1 MSDHETPIMMSVAI
15 SEKAHRKPPPL
26 WFVTNGAVTV
36 GPVTTNL
43 LVRGVLHDRVPR
55 DCLVRERTWRVWRQV
70 ERIREVAALRKSQ
83 QLYGDVV
90 IDKTR
95 WTHSRGSDDA
105 AFQKLASD
113 LFRARDPGEVL
124 LFALAES
131 MKETGACVGAI
142 YRRRPPYVGL
152 VTSSVMGPGMHRR
165 LGQLIGSDDP
175 VLAFGNRGGWLCEP
189 PRDGWLSGR
198 VRDRLGELPACSGV
212 AMIPVQCSGR
222 LYAMIELGRP
232 DHGFRE
238 GDVSRVVSIAGLA
251 ADRLG
256 IVRNWH
262 QV

>member
-1 MSDHETPIMMSVAI
+1 MSNHETLIMMTAAI
-15 SEKAHRKPPPL
+15 SDKGHKKPPPL

-43 LVRGVLHDRVPR
+43 LVRGVLHERVPR
-55 DCLVRERTWRVWRQV
+55 DCLVRERTWRMWRHI

-83 QLYGDVV
+83 DLYGNVV

-95 WTHSRGSDDA
+95 WSPARESHDA
-105 AFQKLASD
+105 AFRKLTSD

-124 LFALAES
+124 LFVLAES

-142 YRRRPPYVGL
+142 HRRRPPWVGL
-152 VTSSVMGPGMHRR
+152 VTSSVMGPGMSRR
-165 LGQLIGSDDP
+165 LGRVIGGDDP
-175 VLAFGNRGGWLCEP
+175 VLEHGTAGGWLCES
-189 PRDGWLSGR
+189 PRDGGLSGR
-198 VRDRLGELPACSGV
+198 VRDRLGDLPACSGI
-212 AMIPVQCSGR
+212 AMIPVHCSGR

-238 GDVSRVVSIAGLA
+238 GDVARVRSIAGLA